1 MLARMP
7 EADRDRAGD
16 TSRLEP
22 GTVRLVFARAG
33 IAVSDDDLAFYERLR
48 MCVLRGNERMNLT
61 RLVEPEA
68 FLLKHVLDSLLP
80 FAVVPA
86 LRDLPPRLVL
96 ADVGSGAGFPGLPLA
111 RLRPGWSITL
121 LERTRKKAAFL
132 AETVEELGLA
142 NVRVLAADAREAA
155 PLRGRCG
162 VVTARAVGESKDV
175 VRAASG
181 LLAPGGILVHYKG
194 DVKGKELE
202 EGEGVAGI
210 AQEGPFAYELPPDAK
225 RAVVLSRSTGRT
237 RGGSRPPKRAMRRT
251 RGGRG
256 R

>member
-1 MLARMP
+1 MP
-7 EADRDRAGD
+7 EAPEGPDTAQLFERLGLGLTDSDRD
-16 TSRLEP
+16 
-22 GTVRLVFARAG
+22 
-33 IAVSDDDLAFYERLR
+33 FYERLR
-48 MCVLRGNERMNLT
+48 NCVVRGNERMNLT
-61 RLVEPEA
+61 RIVEPAE

-86 LRDLPPRLVL
+86 LRELPDRLVA

-111 RLRPGWSITL
+111 RFRPRWAITL

-132 AETVEELGLA
+132 AETVEELGIA

-155 PLRGRCG
+155 PLLGRCDL
-162 VVTARAVGESKDV
+162 VTARAVGEIADV
-175 VRAASG
+175 ARAALR
-181 LLAPGGILVHYKG
+181 LLAPLGILVHYKG

-202 EGEGVAGI
+202 EGARVKGVV
-210 AQEGPFAYELPPDAK
+210 QEGPFAYELPPDAK

-237 RGGSRPPKRAMRRT
+237 RASPPSRATGRT

>member
-1 MLARMP
+1 MREVFTRLGITLSD
-7 EADRDRAGD
+7 ADWD
-16 TSRLEP
+16 
-22 GTVRLVFARAG
+22 
-33 IAVSDDDLAFYERLR
+33 FYERLR
-48 MCVLRGNERMNLT
+48 QCVLRGNERMNLT
-61 RLVEPEA
+61 RLVEPRD

-86 LRDLPPRLVL
+86 LRDLPARLVASDL
-96 ADVGSGAGFPGLPLA
+96 GSGAGFPGLPLA
-111 RLRPGWSITL
+111 RFRPGWSITL

-132 AETVEELGLA
+132 AETIEDLA
-142 NVRVLAADAREAA
+142 LTNVRVLATDAREAA

-162 VVTARAVGESKDV
+162 IVTARAVGEIAEV
-175 VRAASG
+175 VRAAMG

-194 DVKGKELE
+194 NVTGKELE
-202 EGEGVAGI
+202 EGARVPGVV
-210 AQEGPFAYELPPDAK
+210 QEGPFLYELPPDAK

-237 RGGSRPPKRAMRRT
+237 RGGSRPPKRAKGRT

>member
-1 MLARMP
+1 MP
-7 EADRDRAGD
+7 EAEPDRGRAGD
-16 TSRLEP
+16 TSRPEP

-33 IAVSDDDLAFYERLR
+33 ITLSDADWDFYERLR
-48 MCVLRGNERMNLT
+48 QCVLRGNERMNLT
-61 RLVEPEA
+61 RLVEPED

-86 LRDLPPRLVL
+86 LRDLPDRLVA
-96 ADVGSGAGFPGLPLA
+96 ADLGSGAGFPGLPLA
-111 RLRPGWSITL
+111 RFRPGWSVTL

-132 AETVEELGLA
+132 AETVEELGIT
-142 NVRVLAADAREAA
+142 NVRVLASDAREAA
-155 PLRGRCG
+155 PLRAGCG
-162 VVTARAVGESKDV
+162 VVTARAVGEIAEV
-175 VRAASG
+175 VRTAMG

-194 DVKGKELE
+194 NVTGKELE
-202 EGEGVAGI
+202 EGARIAGV
-210 AQEGPFAYELPPDAK
+210 AQEGPFPYELPPDAK

-237 RGGSRPPKRAMRRT
+237 RGGPRPPKRAMRRS

>member
-1 MLARMP
+1 MR
-7 EADRDRAGD
+7 E
-16 TSRLEP
+16 
-22 GTVRLVFARAG
+22 VFARFG
-33 IAVSDDDLAFYERLR
+33 ITLCDADLDFYERLR
-48 MCVLRGNERMNLT
+48 QCVLSGNERMNLT
-61 RLVEPEA
+61 RLVEPED

-86 LRDLPPRLVL
+86 LRDLPARLVL
-96 ADVGSGAGFPGLPLA
+96 SDVGSGAGFPGLPLS
-111 RLRPGWSITL
+111 RFRPGWTITL

-132 AETVEELGLA
+132 AETIEELGIP

-155 PLRGRCG
+155 PLRAGCG
-162 VVTARAVGESKDV
+162 VVTARAVGEIADV

-194 DVKGKELE
+194 NVSGKELE
-202 EGEGVAGI
+202 EGARAAGV

-225 RAVVLSRSTGRT
+225 RAVVLSRSTGRR
-237 RGGSRPPKRAMRRT
+237 RGGSRPPKRATRRT
-251 RGGRG
+251 RGGRA

>member
-1 MLARMP
+1 MR
-7 EADRDRAGD
+7 E
-16 TSRLEP
+16 
-22 GTVRLVFARAG
+22 VFARLG
-33 IAVSDDDLAFYERLR
+33 LTLSDADWDFYERLR
-48 MCVLRGNERMNLT
+48 QCVLRGNERMNLT
-61 RLVEPEA
+61 RLAGPED

-86 LRDLPPRLVL
+86 LRDLPDRLVASDL
-96 ADVGSGAGFPGLPLA
+96 GSGAGFPGLPLA
-111 RLRPGWSITL
+111 RFRPGWTITL

-132 AETVEELGLA
+132 AETVEELSMS

-155 PLRGRCG
+155 PLRGRCEI
-162 VVTARAVGESKDV
+162 VTARAVGEIKDV

-194 DVKGKELE
+194 NVTGKELE
-202 EGEGVAGI
+202 EGAHIAGVE
-210 AQEGPFAYELPPDAK
+210 QEGPFPYELPPDAK

-237 RGGSRPPKRAMRRT
+237 RAGPRPPKRAMRRT